1 MALYCAKTDG
11 FPADKGSGTPC
22 KYLMPDFRCKIHS
35 ELKSRKM
42 SGCLAYECLG
52 AGQKT
57 TQMYCPDHDWKANP
71 AQAENIFQTFTIVFH
86 LHQILW
92 YLIEAFSLTS
102 DEKTAAAIESLI
114 TENLQMTQQPSLLN
128 LDIAGH
134 KLKVNNI
141 LKTVIGMIS
150 AECPA
155 SSQGTDFLGKNFKK
169 ANLDRR
175 DFSMSLLIAANL
187 EGCSLDRTV
196 FLGADL
202 RDANIKNTD
211 LSKCV
216 FLTQMQINSAKGN
229 SSTRLPAGLH
239 HPAAW

>member
-1 MALYCAKTDG
+1 
-11 FPADKGSGTPC
+11 
-22 KYLMPDFRCKIHS
+22 
-35 ELKSRKM
+35 
-42 SGCLAYECLG
+42 
-52 AGQKT
+52 
-57 TQMYCPDHDWKANP
+57 
-71 AQAENIFQTFTIVFH
+71 
-86 LHQILW
+86 
-92 YLIEAFSLTS
+92 
-102 DEKTAAAIESLI
+102 
-114 TENLQMTQQPSLLN
+114 
-128 LDIAGH
+128 
-134 KLKVNNI
+134 
-141 LKTVIGMIS
+141 MIS